1 MASLW
6 PESLKQEILQFS
18 HLWADGVERWRVTK
32 PSAGTEDGA
41 GSKVAMSRVYLI
53 SHTVITNLAP
63 WFPPSSILKVTLIL
77 QEVVVFTEWKV
88 NC

>member
-1 MASLW
+1 MAREFEAGDSTV
-6 PESLKQEILQFS
+6 ESPVGR
-18 HLWADGVERWRVTK
+18 WCGVTN

-41 GSKVAMSRVYLI
+41 GSKVAMSRVHLI
-53 SHTVITNLAP
+53 SHTVITSLASG
-63 WFPPSSILKVTLIL
+63 FSSSSILKVTLIL

>member
-1 MASLW
+1 MAKEFEAGDSTVSSPVGRW
-6 PESLKQEILQFS
+6 C
-18 HLWADGVERWRVTK
+18 GVTS

-41 GSKVAMSRVYLI
+41 GSKVAMARVYLI
-53 SHTVITNLAP
+53 SYTVITNLAP
-63 WFPPSSILKVTLIL
+63 EFPSSSILKVAMIL